1 MYIGSSVLII
11 CYSNDP
17 VIWTINGMAITHKR
31 NGTMNSII
39 EIRKVTEKDSG
50 KYTCNG
56 TINSSGDQFVATS
69 QLLVARKLLIC
80 TI

>member
-17 VIWTINGMAITHKR
+17 VSWTMNGMVIKR
-31 NGTMNSII
+31 KRKGTLNSII
-39 EIRKVTEKDSG
+39 EIHKVTEKDSG
-50 KYTCNG
+50 KYICNG

-69 QLLVARKLLIC
+69 QLLVARKLLQFN
-80 TI
+80 